1 MNAALIFMQ
10 MSTWNQ
16 KLGEFWAEVFKQVRL
31 LPVWNVTENRQT
43 LGMRLKKK
51 NISHRSC
58 LDHIQHSRTGS
69 TWHFS
74 KIIGQVF
81 SVEQTEQ
88 SPNCEQ
94 LSALSFF
101 RGNWQRKNGHTWDTP
116 LTWGTPWFSLVASL
130 TFHNS
135 FSTCSPQLGHKP
147 EIAWTNSSPHV

>member
-1 MNAALIFMQ
+1 
-10 MSTWNQ
+10 
-16 KLGEFWAEVFKQVRL
+16 
-31 LPVWNVTENRQT
+31 
-43 LGMRLKKK
+43 MRLKKK

-101 RGNWQRKNGHTWDTP
+101 RGTDKEKMATP
-116 LTWGTPWFSLVASL
+116 ETHLLHEALPGSPWLLLS
-130 TFHNS
+130 H
-135 FSTCSPQLGHKP
+135 STTHLAHALPS
-147 EIAWTNSSPHV
+147 